1 MAKYKLFNLSKDIWM
16 FIELEIFGMFENFQS
31 TNLGKENKTEK

>member
-1 MAKYKLFNLSKDIWM
+1 MWQNINCLSKGVWM

-31 TNLGKENKTEK
+31 TNLEKENKTEK